1 MKPAIW
7 TGMYV
12 EYPLHEAI
20 EKLHACG
27 WQIFEISSEHLVAI
41 ETAKKPNELIKKVQ
55 SWMIETGIE
64 IPQAHSYLQADIA
77 ASEEKNRE
85 TDIRRV
91 LNHIEIA
98 AQLGVRE
105 IVVHPGG
112 GNTDS
117 KAEQNRVKQQN
128 IAAFRRL
135 NDYGKP
141 LGVRICIENLTHT
154 GATTPAELLNLIAEI
169 SRPEIGITLDT
180 SHAHMSGIDIAK
192 CIIELGDNLF
202 ATHISDNNGSKDQ
215 HLTPGS
221 GTIDWPSVMKAFQ
234 KINYEGLINF
244 EIPGERHKNLALR
257 KIKTRYSLEVAE
269 WLLKQAEELTPDEID
284 R

>member
-1 MKPAIW
+1 
-7 TGMYV
+7 
-12 EYPLHEAI
+12 
-20 EKLHACG
+20 
-27 WQIFEISSEHLVAI
+27 
-41 ETAKKPNELIKKVQ
+41 
-55 SWMIETGIE
+55 
-64 IPQAHSYLQADIA
+64 
-77 ASEEKNRE
+77 
-85 TDIRRV
+85 
-91 LNHIEIA
+91 
-98 AQLGVRE
+98 
-105 IVVHPGG
+105 
-112 GNTDS
+112 
-117 KAEQNRVKQQN
+117 
-128 IAAFRRL
+128 
-135 NDYGKP
+135 
-141 LGVRICIENLTHT
+141 
-154 GATTPAELLNLIAEI
+154 
-169 SRPEIGITLDT
+169 
-180 SHAHMSGIDIAK
+180 MSGIDIAK